1 MAKKEQL
8 SHDASAAA
16 YGIGTLYGGG
26 GGGKKKPPPQGE
38 SGTLPPLMKNYKG
51 PEKGIS
57 FSVDLE

>member
-1 MAKKEQL
+1 M
-8 SHDASAAA
+8 
-16 YGIGTLYGGG
+16 GGG
-26 GGGKKKPPPQGE
+26 GGITSPPQGE